1 MANETAA
8 PRKEPEV
15 SRDVSFMYL
24 ANRVEKLDEKVEKR
38 GDQLSIKIDSLRE
51 ELSSRIDA
59 NGVKIDSLRKD
70 LTAKIDDVDARL
82 NSRIDANG
90 VRIDNLRGELL
101 SKIDTSFKWTL
112 GIMIPMWVTI
122 ILSILAI
129 LFK

>member
-38 GDQLSIKIDSLRE
+38 GDQLSIKIDNLRE
-51 ELSSRIDA
+51 ELSSKIDTVGAKLDTKIDDVDARLSSRIDA
-59 NGVKIDSLRKD
+59 NGVK
-70 LTAKIDDVDARL
+70 
-82 NSRIDANG
+82 
-90 VRIDNLRGELL
+90 IDNLRGELL
-101 SKIDTSFKWTL
+101 SKIDTNFKWTL